1 MCPAFSFLKKLFRI
15 EPAVKLDHLRDQAGP
30 AGLMVGTEAGR
41 RCLRGNTR
49 RIEDNRANAVS
60 DWNLSV
66 PPYTARLPF
75 PSRKKMLVR
84 RFPISLLTSK
94 KFIIRPEPVGHQS

>member
-1 MCPAFSFLKKLFRI
+1 MCPAFSFLKKLLRI

-49 RIEDNRANAVS
+49 RIEDNRANA
-60 DWNLSV
+60 D
-66 PPYTARLPF
+66 PTETCPF
-75 PSRKKMLVR
+75 RRTPHACPSRKKMLVR
-84 RFPISLLTSK
+84 RFAISLLTSK
-94 KFIIRPEPVGHQS
+94 KFIIRPESVGHQS